1 MLARALSSISI
12 HEVTSA
18 FNGAKLRDGELC
30 WWISGRICN
39 RWRNLWLG
47 SGPKI
52 VWSKVASLWPVDGS
66 SLATLNFTLL
76 KRIFMVVP
84 PSQLDIDMV
93 ADVAVQWLLDDAPL
107 WLLDDAPV
115 GMRRCGRLIHKRWHT
130 PSVTWSRGTINAI
143 GSMSSSWTFTQSRW
157 CLRNALNEKKSYTM
171 ILCRPKLI
179 SKRTPKSVSQFAP
192 SLWFH
197 IGMFRACF
205 LMIRGWSATHN
216 RTQMTTHSQHSF
228 WQSYNNLRHNAT
240 PQHRLSHCTLHSAC
254 HNPKHLSR

>member
-1 MLARALSSISI
+1 MHSTADVCNPPRINKDFVPHFVGIAWFHVIFLCILRRGWIFVTTKTQLSIDMWQWFLTNQYWI
-12 HEVTSA
+12 
-18 FNGAKLRDGELC
+18 LL
-30 WWISGRICN
+30 WISGPFRPELGYQVWN
-39 RWRNLWLG
+39 TWKPARW
-47 SGPKI
+47 
-52 VWSKVASLWPVDGS
+52 
-66 SLATLNFTLL
+66 
-76 KRIFMVVP
+76 
-84 PSQLDIDMV
+84 
-93 ADVAVQWLLDDAPL
+93 
-107 WLLDDAPV
+107 
-115 GMRRCGRLIHKRWHT
+115 CGRK
-130 PSVTWSRGTINAI
+130 PTW
-143 GSMSSSWTFTQSRW
+143 
-157 CLRNALNEKKSYTM
+157 NALNEKKSYTM